1 MPPEACLV
9 HSEALT
15 DRMGWMVIIGHRSSE
30 STFGTIKY
38 LQKYPSPEVSLVA
51 KELKSRSL

>member
-15 DRMGWMVIIGHRSSE
+15 NRMGWMVIISHRSSE
-30 STFGTIKY
+30 STFGAIRY
-38 LQKYPSPEVSLVA
+38 LQLYPSPEESLTA